1 MISSKITELT
11 AADVMIKDLETLPFS
26 AKLSDALQIMVE
38 NHVTALPIVDRA
50 GHCVGIVSAADILAY
65 EQEHAEEAEE
75 VNLDDARFFD
85 HERGRWETVRASA
98 FALEHFGHVS
108 VREIMTANVISVFS
122 DASISE
128 VALQMTEE
136 NVHRVMVVDRDQYL
150 LGSISAI
157 DIVRLVADERFAC

>member
-1 MISSKITELT
+1 MLSSKIKERT
-11 AADVMIKDLETLPFS
+11 AADVMIKDLETLSPS
-26 AKLSDALQIMVE
+26 AKLSDALQMMVE
-38 NHVTALPIVDRA
+38 NHVTGLPIVDRA

-65 EQEHAEEAEE
+65 EQEHTDEAEDGSI
-75 VNLDDARFFD
+75 DDAQFFD

-108 VREIMTANVISVFS
+108 VREIMSANVVSVFS
-122 DASISE
+122 DASVSE
-128 VALQMTEE
+128 VAQRMIEE

-157 DIVRLVADERFAC
+157 HIVRLVADGRFGC